1 MKLQI
6 RRSEERGKTKLDWL
20 DSRHG
25 FSFGRYNNENNI
37 NFGKLV
43 VFNDDIISPA
53 KGFGA
58 HPHEQMEIVTIVLEG
73 ELKHEDTL
81 GNKGVI
87 RKGELQRMSAG
98 TGVFHSE
105 FNASKEENA
114 HILQIWIEPKSIE
127 KPSYEDR
134 KLNLEKNK
142 LNLIVSG
149 EKNKN
154 MSYFNQDAY
163 FLLGE
168 FTENK
173 KEVYKLKNKNN
184 GVYIFVIEGKIEIN
198 GNSLRTEDSST
209 ITEVEEITMQIDKNS
224 KILLIEVP
232 Q

>member
-1 MKLQI
+1 MSEKFDFSQRVSTIDVKWDGIPDSPNEVRIKEKVRDYVLLQMK
-6 RRSEERGKTKLDWL
+6 SG
-20 DSRHG
+20 
-25 FSFGRYNNENNI
+25 
-37 NFGKLV
+37 
-43 VFNDDIISPA
+43 
-53 KGFGA
+53 
-58 HPHEQMEIVTIVLEG
+58 LEG
-73 ELKHEDTL
+73 DD
-81 GNKGVI
+81 
-87 RKGELQRMSAG
+87 LQRL
-98 TGVFHSE
+98 
-105 FNASKEENA
+105 FNNLKTLLE
-114 HILQIWIEPKSIE
+114 IQDIE
-127 KPSYEDR
+127 